1 MLITTKVK
9 TIPFL
14 NKYTQLSLYFSI
26 VKSTKT
32 CYNVLEERYFI
43 QSQIPTACGLLVFFY
58 VQLRLTSRLTVIHY
72 RCDQAICRCNGLL
85 LLPES
90 QCKIRK
96 DRSYNAPFLT
106 DDFSLKSDSSLL
118 YQKTNL
124 NSRP

>member
-58 VQLRLTSRLTVIHY
+58 VQLRLTSRLTVIHC
-72 RCDQAICRCNGLL
+72 RCDQAICRCNVRL

-90 QCKIRK
+90 QSKILRDTLYK
-96 DRSYNAPFLT
+96 APSLT

-118 YQKTNL
+118 
-124 NSRP
+124 